1 MKRLKNAKDEDN
13 CCAEA
18 ETEAEAGEG
27 DDKKGE
33 KGLMV
38 TMEDNRKHSCAVVER
53 IKKKVAV
60 VVIRMWRMFMM
71 TKNDQDDRNDERVEY
86 DDELQETV
94 RTLLEMWKKIDTV
107 TSLIFISVTKYFLKL
122 SLIVSPSSFLKIR
135 CIVDIIKYEWIC
147 QYLRFPN
154 KENLH
159 LSESSQMF
167 YH

>member
-27 DDKKGE
+27 EDKKGE

-38 TMEDNRKHSCAVVER
+38 IMEDNCNHRCAVVGK
-53 IKKKVAV
+53 IKKVV

-71 TKNDQDDRNDERVEY
+71 IKNDEDDQNNEHDEY

-94 RTLLEMWKKIDTV
+94 RTLLEMWKKIETV
-107 TSLIFISVTKYFLKL
+107 HFFDLYKCHQNFLKL
-122 SLIVSPSSFLKIR
+122 SRIASLSCFLTI
-135 CIVDIIKYEWIC
+135 E
-147 QYLRFPN
+147 Q
-154 KENLH
+154 
-159 LSESSQMF
+159 Q
-167 YH
+167 

>member
-38 TMEDNRKHSCAVVER
+38 TMEDKCNHSCAVVGT
-53 IKKKVAV
+53 IKKVV

-71 TKNDQDDRNDERVEY
+71 IKNDHDDRDDEHDEY
-86 DDELQETV
+86 DEELQETV
-94 RTLLEMWKKIDTV
+94 RTLLEMWKKIETV
-107 TSLIFISVTKYFLKL
+107 TFFIFISVTKYFLKL
-122 SLIVSPSSFLKIR
+122 SLIASLSSFLKIG
-135 CIVDIIKYEWIC
+135 
-147 QYLRFPN
+147 Q
-154 KENLH
+154 
-159 LSESSQMF
+159 Q
-167 YH
+167 